1 MTIQEKYKLKGSLNI
16 SGDKSISHRS
26 VIMGAMAIGQTK
38 IHNLLESKD
47 IMSTINILKKL
58 GVKIKKSKGVWII
71 NGVGTCGFKQPSQKL
86 DAGNSGTTSRLMFGA
101 VATNPIHTIFI
112 GDKSL
117 STRPMSRVTNF
128 LEDMGAKIELTKK
141 NYLPISI
148 QGTQNCLPLKHIITK
163 PSAQIKSSL
172 MLAAINL
179 AGQTSIIE
187 KQATRD
193 HTEIMFRYLG
203 IKFQKKIYKNGKTQI
218 IINGPIEIFA
228 KNI

>member
-1 MTIQEKYKLKGSLNI
+1 MTIQEKYKLKGTLNI

-26 VIMGAMAIGQTK
+26 VIMSAMAIGQTE

-148 QGTQNCLPLKHIITK
+148 QGTQNCLPLKHVITK

-172 MLAAINL
+172 MLAAINI
-179 AGQTSIIE
+179 AGQTSII
-187 KQATRD
+187 
-193 HTEIMFRYLG
+193 
-203 IKFQKKIYKNGKTQI
+203 
-218 IINGPIEIFA
+218 
-228 KNI
+228 